1 MKLGDFLSSVP
12 RSSAPPER
20 VEFTVIHR
28 AQNGAKTPV
37 RAYAIFDLVT
47 EREQQQAEAEALKA
61 LQGQQT
67 DKGVVPAGLPD
78 ALERA
83 YFLEAAL
90 RDHDSPLER
99 FATAAELQAA
109 VPRREL
115 ERLHSAYA
123 VWSENHYPKQIS
135 KAARDELKQEAR
147 GK

>member
-1 MKLGDFLSSVP
+1 
-12 RSSAPPER
+12 
-20 VEFTVIHR
+20 
-28 AQNGAKTPV
+28 
-37 RAYAIFDLVT
+37 VT
-47 EREQQQAEAEALKA
+47 EREQQQAEADALKA

-67 DKGVVPAGLPD
+67 DKLVPAGLPD

-83 YFLEAAL
+83 YFLETAL

-99 FATAAELQAA
+99 FATAAELQAS

-115 ERLHSAYA
+115 ERLHEAYA

-135 KAARDELKQEAR
+135 KSDRDALKQEAR